1 MHYIYNV
8 LNLIIYN
15 VDFIN
20 HNNERVCAE
29 KHLQNL
35 DCDAVVIFDR
45 RYFSYCLLY
54 QVMKNNLNAV
64 FRVQKGDRNKTIR
77 DFSNSSAND
86 PVASYTLSEA
96 VRSELGKRKL
106 LLEFPSL
113 TVRLIKYN
121 NQNGKYILATTLI
134 ENSIMKRKY
143 FMIYIIS
150 DEIEKNHINH
160 LSQSFILK
168 IFIRRV
174 KRRKTRNSGAYVIT

>member
-1 MHYIYNV
+1 
-8 LNLIIYN
+8 
-15 VDFIN
+15 
-20 HNNERVCAE
+20 
-29 KHLQNL
+29 
-35 DCDAVVIFDR
+35 
-45 RYFSYCLLY
+45 
-54 QVMKNNLNAV
+54 MKNNLNAV

-174 KRRKTRNSGAYVIT
+174 KRRKTRNSGHIYYLTSQKYRGMILIIAIIITSVWAARGINRN